1 MAPTGYTPIAPK
13 EFTIIAN
20 HDTDS
25 ADPKLTKFELTGLTT
40 DAISQTTANNNV
52 TGIASADIVN
62 TKGTG
67 LPSTGGMGTV
77 LLYVAGIAVFVL
89 AGATLVMALRRRN
102 A

>member
-1 MAPTGYTPIAPK
+1 MKINQTDGTDNDDTGTCVRPT
-13 EFTIIAN
+13 
-20 HDTDS
+20 
-25 ADPKLTKFELTGLTT
+25 
-40 DAISQTTANNNV
+40 V
-52 TGIASADIVN
+52 VN
-62 TKGTG
+62 KKGSN

>member
-1 MAPTGYTPIAPK
+1 MTATYDSVNEPGTLSALTV
-13 EFTIIAN
+13 
-20 HDTDS
+20 TDVKIGGVTS
-25 ADPKLTKFELTGLTT
+25 SDQTFTT
-40 DAISQTTANNNV
+40 DMA
-52 TGIASADIVN
+52 TGEAGAAQIKTDVVDTPGS
-62 TKGTG
+62 K

>member
-1 MAPTGYTPIAPK
+1 MNGTVQ
-13 EFTIIAN
+13 
-20 HDTDS
+20 
-25 ADPKLTKFELTGLTT
+25 AD
-40 DAISQTTANNNV
+40 V
-52 TGIASADIVN
+52 VN
-62 TKGTG
+62 KKGSN

>member
-13 EFTIIAN
+13 EFTIEAS
-20 HDTDS
+20 HDATSDT
-25 ADPKLTKFELTGLTT
+25 PKLTSFKLTGLT
-40 DAISQTTANNNV
+40 ASEINQTGNGV